1 MIHTTSEEPAASI
14 ELMNREIT
22 ITDVMQQGEFQFFKI
37 HSNGI
42 AFSEECPEDHWIEVT
57 KQALNGLEQS
67 GITHCRMMAKVA
79 DCINFGEAKFGDRHS
94 QALDATRG
102 YLKYNEKTVAN
113 ACWVFS
119 KIEESR
125 RRVDTLSLSHHE
137 AVAKLPPEEQNE
149 FLEKAEAEALS
160 VSALKDE
167 IKEKHPGKKKTVT
180 SKKGNKSAS
189 DKAPTEKEALDG
201 AESVLLY
208 FEDAEMPE
216 KMGKLATWKKADLTR
231 WNKQLHPLEMLAK
244 RIRNAAKKSK
254 A

>member
-1 MIHTTSEEPAASI
+1 
-14 ELMNREIT
+14 MNRELT
-22 ITDVMQQGEFQFFKI
+22 VADVMSQGEFQFFQI
-37 HSNGI
+37 HENGI
-42 AFSEECPEDHWIEVT
+42 AFSEECPEEQWMEVT
-57 KQALNGLEQS
+57 KQALNGLEAS
-67 GITHCRMMAKVA
+67 NVSHCRMMAKVA
-79 DCINFGEAKFGDRHS
+79 DCINYGEAKFGSRHS

-149 FLEKAEAEALS
+149 FLEKAEAQALS

-167 IKEKHPGKKKTVT
+167 IKEKHPGKKKALA
-180 SKKGNKSAS
+180 KKGKSTGK
-189 DKAPTEKEALDG
+189 DDPAPTEEEAKDG
-201 AESVLLY
+201 AEKVLLY
-208 FEDAEMPE
+208 FEHQEKPE
-216 KMGKLATWKKADLTR
+216 NKGKLSTWPKADVVR
-231 WNKQLHPLEMLAK
+231 WAKLLHEHEMLGK
-244 RIRNAAKKSK
+244 RLRNAAKKAK